1 MSLGFSLTTTSEMLD
16 GRSWFSSFLSTLLRM
31 PLEMAPIKKET
42 MKASLLYVRQAK
54 NKMAT
59 TIEVVEPIHKTTL
72 FHDDDDDSSLEDS
85 FVDICNKVGE
95 DRVVEKRES
104 DDDDDAR
111 ATGQRGSCCADDC
124 AKRPNGLLKG
134 FCDNG
139 NPAMNSVS
147 RIRRR

>member
-1 MSLGFSLTTTSEMLD
+1 
-16 GRSWFSSFLSTLLRM
+16 
-31 PLEMAPIKKET
+31 

-59 TIEVVEPIHKTTL
+59 TMEVVEPIHKTIL
-72 FHDDDDDSSLEDS
+72 FKDDDDDSSLEDS
-85 FVDICNKVGE
+85 FVDICNKVDE
-95 DRVVEKRES
+95 DRVDEKRES
-104 DDDDDAR
+104 DDDDAR
-111 ATGQRGSCCADDC
+111 AMGQRGSSCADDC

-139 NPAMNSVS
+139 NPTMNSVS